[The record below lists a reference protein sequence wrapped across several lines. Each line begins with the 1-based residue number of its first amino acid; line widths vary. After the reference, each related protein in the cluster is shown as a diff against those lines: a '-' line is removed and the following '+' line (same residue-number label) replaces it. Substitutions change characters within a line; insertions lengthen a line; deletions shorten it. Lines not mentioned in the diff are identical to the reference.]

1 MQDAN
6 INWSN
11 DQIAAVSLVSFVS
24 LLVLVYCISYGSA
37 ILNIFNPEGQGVLVA
52 QHNYAASREL
62 KSVFAGEDKV
72 SAALRDGNPS
82 LSQPLSPT
90 NPNNTSTSNN
100 PPGHPI
106 ADIHS
111 SSSGTAAERVYFHL
125 LLVMFCCY
133 TAMIL
138 TSWGNTDGSPDSTST
153 LASKTT
159 AGSNGMTRAE
169 ESMWIKI
176 ASQWVFLLLYMKV
189 LHAAYID
196 NL

>member
-1 MQDAN
+1 M
-6 INWSN
+6 
-11 DQIAAVSLVSFVS
+11 
-24 LLVLVYCISYGSA
+24 YCISYGSA
-37 ILNIFNPEGQGVLVA
+37 ILNIFNPEAQGGVLVSQ

-90 NPNNTSTSNN
+90 NPNNNPSNN

-159 AGSNGMTRAE
+159 GNSNGMTRAE

-176 ASQWVFLLLYMKV
+176 TSEWVFLLLYMKV

>member
-1 MQDAN
+1 M
-6 INWSN
+6 NWSN
-11 DQIAAVSLVSFVS
+11 DKIVAVSLVSTVS
-24 LLVLVYCISYGSA
+24 VLVLVYCISYGSA
-37 ILNIFNPEGQGVLVA
+37 ILNIFNPEGQGVLVT
-52 QHNYAASREL
+52 QDNYAASREL

-90 NPNNTSTSNN
+90 NPNNNSTSNH
-100 PPGHPI
+100 PPGGHPI

-138 TSWGNTDGSPDSTST
+138 TSWGNTDGSPDSTSPT
-153 LASKTT
+153 MTSKTT
-159 AGSNGMTRAE
+159 NNSNGMTRAE